1 LVMSRRET
9 LLSWACCGSCQTI
22 WNGFDC
28 ALRPILVQGTQ
39 AGVPVLPRLWRLVMA
54 RRHVN
59 ERGKSRR
66 AYAAHLDLLD
76 TADWWRALMSGQLA
90 RLGIKMKAF
99 RVLERLYRR
108 GGMYQRELSRT
119 FLCSKQAIAKEIRYL
134 EKWGWV
140 RRVGGRLEPSDAA
153 VTRREA
159 AALISED
166 VSGSEAW
173 KERADRWGEPEP
185 KASSVGRK
193 VVRLELTEKGMAMME
208 QVLPVYVKRIKSEM
222 RALDGREQLTLCRLL
237 RKLRRGDPVRW
248 IRELHRKDEGAW
260 EIDSGFVVAAG
271 GLMKMVEHSTKR
283 RTVGKREKQD
293 ILQAGILGSGPG

>member
-1 LVMSRRET
+1 
-9 LLSWACCGSCQTI
+9 
-22 WNGFDC
+22 
-28 ALRPILVQGTQ
+28 LRP
-39 AGVPVLPRLWRLVMA
+39 WRLIVG
-54 RRHVN
+54 RVHVS

-76 TADWWRALMSGQLA
+76 TADWWRALMSAQLA
-90 RLGIKMKAF
+90 RLGIRMKAF

-140 RRVGGRLEPSDAA
+140 RRVGARLEPSDPAA
-153 VTRREA
+153 SPREA

-173 KERADRWGEPEP
+173 KDRADRWGEPERRMNV
-185 KASSVGRK
+185 VGRK
-193 VVRLELTEKGMAMME
+193 IVRLELTEDGMTMME

-271 GLMKMVEHSTKR
+271 GLMEPVDRVAKR
-283 RTVGKREKQD
+283 RTVAKRKKQD
-293 ILQAGILGSGPG
+293 ILEAGILGREVR